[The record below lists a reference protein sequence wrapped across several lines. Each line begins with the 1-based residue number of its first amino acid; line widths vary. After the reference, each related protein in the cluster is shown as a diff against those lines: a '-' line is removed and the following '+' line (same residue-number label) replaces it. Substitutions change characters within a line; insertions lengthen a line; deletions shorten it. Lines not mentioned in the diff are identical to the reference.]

1 MNVKNVMY
9 EMKREF
15 IYTLAVIAV
24 AFAVWG
30 ILVKSEKEF
39 NIMVFDAVVM
49 NGIFF
54 GSLIRTQLEEHMNF
68 AFCRKSILKK
78 QMILSLA
85 KAICLSLARTA
96 IQVVFYDA
104 FVEMFMEDT
113 DHTLSMYHKVPIFE
127 LFAVNV
133 MVFMILYMITVVLAT
148 SSRKILSQQ
157 PSDTPQ
163 LKLRAADEKKL
174 NLIVKIII
182 FVAAL
187 IVLVALEMGVMA
199 YYWFQML
206 YQPIYR
212 LLMTL
217 GIAALLAVVCY
228 IAKHRYSPRYI

>member
-54 GSLIRTQLEEHMNF
+54 SSLIRTQLEEHMNF

-148 SSRKILSQQ
+148 SSRKILSQK
-157 PSDTPQ
+157 PSNTPK
-163 LKLRAADEKKL
+163 LRLRAADEKKL

-182 FVAAL
+182 YASAF
-187 IVLVALEMGVMA
+187 IVLIALEMGIIA

-212 LLMTL
+212 LLITL
-217 GIAALLAVVCY
+217 GIAALLAVICY
-228 IAKHRYSPRYI
+228 IAKRRYSPSYI